1 MKSSQRFPPRAPY
14 HSQRRTVTRA
24 ASIALFC
31 RASAPLA
38 WIVRFRFGKR
48 SACPTIQN
56 GMGHPPRI
64 PVWLGWDKSVI
75 YFVTICVEARKPV
88 LANQSAFLAFKKAAA
103 KLRDWTVLSAVLMP
117 DHLHLI
123 VSPTRDREAKLG
135 NFSAAIKRWMR
146 EDLNAS
152 WKWQRGSFDRLLR
165 SGESLHD
172 KWLYVEENP
181 VRAGLVA
188 VGKIGRIVMK
198 RTIQNCRASAPLA
211 ER

>member
-1 MKSSQRFPPRAPY
+1 
-14 HSQRRTVTRA
+14 
-24 ASIALFC
+24 
-31 RASAPLA
+31 
-38 WIVRFRFGKR
+38 
-48 SACPTIQN
+48 
-56 GMGHPPRI
+56 MGHPPRI
-64 PVWLGWDKSVI
+64 PVWLRWDKSVI

-146 EDLNAS
+146 EDLKAS

-181 VRAGLVA
+181 VRAGLVSRWQDWPYRYEA
-188 VGKIGRIVMK
+188 DD
-198 RTIQNCRASAPLA
+198 PEL
-211 ER
+211 